1 MFIHRAN
8 LKPAINCF
16 IALVGTFL
24 LLPATSA
31 NAQGGGGV
39 DTAGTGGRHAI
50 HGRLL
55 FPSGQRADLRLK
67 VKLESTGAGDL
78 SVLSDM
84 NGNFAFHSLRP
95 GNYAV
100 VIDGGEFYE
109 SVREP
114 VFIESAQVSTR
125 RMPGTIPVSRPFNVQ
140 VYLRPKV
147 QPTNKPGVIR
157 ASLAALPKPAVDLYL
172 QALESGSKG
181 DTVKAIS
188 ELKQALAIFPGFG
201 LALNELGV
209 QYMKQVQLDRAAEA
223 FRSAVAL
230 LPDAFEPRLNYGIVL
245 LNQSRFA
252 DAELHLRETLKKYDS
267 AFTPHMYLGIALVNL
282 KNYQEAEVELLKAIS
297 LGGARVGQAHYY
309 LGGLYWKAKDY
320 KRAAIQLEKYLEL
333 EPKAANAERVRATI
347 KNLRNKS

>member
-1 MFIHRAN
+1 MLLHRAN
-8 LKPAINCF
+8 LKLALNCG
-16 IALVGTFL
+16 IAFLGTFL
-24 LLPATSA
+24 LLPSTSA
-31 NAQGGGGV
+31 NAQGGGGI
-39 DTAGTGGRHAI
+39 DTAGSGGRHAI

-67 VKLESTGAGDL
+67 VRLESPGAGDL

-84 NGNFAFHSLRP
+84 NGNFTFQSLRP

-114 VFIESAQVSTR
+114 VFIESASISLR

-140 VYLRPKV
+140 VYLRPKA
-147 QPTNKPGVIR
+147 QPSNKPGVIR
-157 ASLAALPKPAVDLYL
+157 ASLAALPKRAVDLYL
-172 QALESGSKG
+172 EALESAAKG
-181 DTVKAIS
+181 DSVKAIS
-188 ELKQALAIFPGFG
+188 ELKQALTIFPGFG

-209 QYMKQVQLDRAAEA
+209 QYMKQVQLDKAAEA
-223 FRSAVAL
+223 FRSAVTL
-230 LPDAFEPRLNYGIVL
+230 LPDAFEPRLNHGIVL
-245 LNQSRFA
+245 LNQSKFA
-252 DAELHLRETLKKYDS
+252 DAELQLRETLKKYGS

-282 KNYQEAEVELLKAIS
+282 KNYQEAEAELLKAIS

-320 KRAAIQLEKYLEL
+320 KRAAIQLEKFLEL
-333 EPKAANAERVRATI
+333 EPKAANADRVRATI
-347 KNLRNKS
+347 KDLRNKS